1 MNHDSIDGGPSAAS
15 LLAVDEVCTDFTT
28 ERGQLRAVD
37 GVSLRVSVGETLGI
51 VGESGS
57 GKSVLMRTIMGLL
70 PRHGVTV
77 AGQAVFDGQD
87 LLGSRRTTR
96 RLWGTEIAMV
106 FQDPMTSLNP
116 TKRVGQHITESLRY
130 HLRLGR
136 RDAQREAISL
146 LDQVGIPD
154 AARRVD
160 QYPHE
165 LSGGMRQRVTIAV
178 AIACRPRLLIADE
191 PTTALDVTV
200 QQQILELLGRLQAE
214 RGMAMILVTHDLGV
228 VAGRTDRVA
237 VMYSGRI
244 IETAETAATFADV
257 RHPYTEGLLASI
269 PRITDASQKAL
280 DALPGRPPDLVALP
294 DGCRFEPRCSYATQ
308 RCGEVDPPLESDP
321 HGHAVACWH
330 PRGNAPQPHVDT
342 DSGRA

>member
-1 MNHDSIDGGPSAAS
+1 MHRAQIDSAAS
-15 LLAVDEVCTDFTT
+15 PSPLLEVDDIRTDFTT
-28 ERGQLRAVD
+28 DRGQLRAVD
-37 GVSLRVSVGETLGI
+37 GVTLRVSAGETLGI

-77 AGQAVFDGQD
+77 AGRAVFDGQD
-87 LLGSRRTTR
+87 LLGPRRATR
-96 RLWGTEIAMV
+96 TLWGTEIAMV
-106 FQDPMTSLNP
+106 FQDPMTALNP
-116 TKRVGQHITESLRY
+116 TKRVGEHITESLRY

-154 AARRVD
+154 ASHRFD

-200 QQQILELLGRLQAE
+200 QQQILELLAQLQRE

-237 VMYSGRI
+237 VMYAGRI
-244 IETAETAATFADV
+244 IETADTASTFENV

-269 PRITDASQKAL
+269 PRIEDPSQKTL
-280 DALPGRPPDLVALP
+280 DALSGRPPDLVALP
-294 DGCRFEPRCSYATQ
+294 AGCRFEPRCRYATEQ
-308 RCGEVDPPLESDP
+308 CREVDPPLVTDED
-321 HGHAVACWH
+321 GHAFACWH
-330 PRGNAPQPHVDT
+330 PRRPPFHI
-342 DSGRA
+342 RATTGHS